1 MTTTGTNTE
10 NGFAADYERLV
21 VGTIYA

>member
-10 NGFAADYERLV
+10 NGFAADYERVV
-21 VGTIYA
+21 VGTFYA